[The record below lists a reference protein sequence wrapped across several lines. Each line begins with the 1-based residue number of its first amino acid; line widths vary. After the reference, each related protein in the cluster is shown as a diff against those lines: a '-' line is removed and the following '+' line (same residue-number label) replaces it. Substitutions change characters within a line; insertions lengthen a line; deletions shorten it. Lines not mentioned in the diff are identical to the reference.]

1 MMKVPAAHPQ
11 PFSKPLREIARII
24 AERESDEVCVA
35 RLIQYLDA
43 RGVPLPPSRREA
55 ETWLQK
61 PDAGCKIPV
70 SGLCISGD
78 FVQRAEFYLLPNYHF
93 TLLIKE
99 STIGFINGVGGNRPW
114 NWIGIS

>member
-1 MMKVPAAHPQ
+1 MMKVPSAHPQ

-55 ETWLQK
+55 ET
-61 PDAGCKIPV
+61 
-70 SGLCISGD
+70 
-78 FVQRAEFYLLPNYHF
+78 
-93 TLLIKE
+93 
-99 STIGFINGVGGNRPW
+99 
-114 NWIGIS
+114 

>member
-11 PFSKPLREIARII
+11 PFGKPLREIARII

-55 ETWLQK
+55 ET
-61 PDAGCKIPV
+61 
-70 SGLCISGD
+70 
-78 FVQRAEFYLLPNYHF
+78 
-93 TLLIKE
+93 
-99 STIGFINGVGGNRPW
+99 
-114 NWIGIS
+114 

>member
-35 RLIQYLDA
+35 RLSQYLDA

-55 ETWLQK
+55 ET
-61 PDAGCKIPV
+61 
-70 SGLCISGD
+70 
-78 FVQRAEFYLLPNYHF
+78 
-93 TLLIKE
+93 
-99 STIGFINGVGGNRPW
+99 
-114 NWIGIS
+114 

>member
-43 RGVPLPPSRREA
+43 RGVPLPP
-55 ETWLQK
+55 
-61 PDAGCKIPV
+61 DAGCKIPV

-78 FVQRAEFYLLPNYHF
+78 FVQRAEFYLLPNYRF
-93 TLLIKE
+93 TLLTKE